1 MCLQQ
6 WHQACSF
13 SRHAA
18 PPSRHLCPPSAPTAL
33 PARPHPPVPPP
44 GSCPAPADSHL
55 RFGARALSNIIYS
68 AASMGLRPDYDM
80 LHAVARAVV
89 WEADDFQPQVG
100 GLVAGWLGGWLLRR
114 GRREGGG
121 GGREGGRYQLEG
133 GDDQGQ
139 SARSSRQQGDAG
151 LPLLA
156 CSQLHHCPN
165 PPPRVPCLHLPAGP
179 GQHCVGAGKDGRAGD
194 SRDPTDGGGAQPGDG
209 GPADRQQAQGCARS
223 HAAARRACLPGET
236 GPPCVGSAAAD
247 RLLCCFLIMGAC
259 WLPHPACLS
268 ACLQAP
274 LPPRTSPTRCMAWCT
289 WG

>member
-100 GLVAGWLGGWLLRR
+100 GLVAGWLGGWVAGWLVVTQGKEGGR
-114 GRREGGG
+114 GRGK
-121 GGREGGRYQLEG
+121 GGREVSVGGWR
-133 GDDQGQ
+133 
-139 SARSSRQQGDAG
+139 R
-151 LPLLA
+151 
-156 CSQLHHCPN
+156 
-165 PPPRVPCLHLPAGP
+165 P
-179 GQHCVGAGKDGRAGD
+179 GAKCEEQ
-194 SRDPTDGGGAQPGDG
+194 
-209 GPADRQQAQGCARS
+209 
-223 HAAARRACLPGET
+223 
-236 GPPCVGSAAAD
+236 
-247 RLLCCFLIMGAC
+247 
-259 WLPHPACLS
+259 
-268 ACLQAP
+268 
-274 LPPRTSPTRCMAWCT
+274 
-289 WG
+289 